1 MVIASKGGA
10 PAHPGWYANLLAD
23 PKVRVQVG
31 EQRFDAH
38 ATTAIGD
45 ERARLWKMM
54 EELYP
59 PYRRYQERAAPR
71 EIPVV
76 VLTPKR

>member
-31 EQRFDAH
+31 DQRFDAH
-38 ATTAIGD
+38 AITATGD